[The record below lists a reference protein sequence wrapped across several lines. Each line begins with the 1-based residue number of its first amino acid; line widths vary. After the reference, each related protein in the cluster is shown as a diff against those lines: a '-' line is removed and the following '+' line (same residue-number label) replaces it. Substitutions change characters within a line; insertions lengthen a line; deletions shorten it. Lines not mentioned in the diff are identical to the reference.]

1 MPEVPSLQSMQA
13 RLRFRQLQFLTAL
26 SDLGSLHRVAEQL
39 GMTQPGATKMLREIE
54 TTFGAQLFVRSKRGM
69 RPNELGGCVVRYARL
84 SQSDLGQLRDEI
96 AGVLTGK
103 GGRLSVGAIGGAM
116 PAVLVRALTRL
127 RAIQPALSVSVREDT
142 SAGLLAALDD
152 GRLDLA
158 ICRTTVSAEPDRYV
172 YEPLCEEQ
180 VVIAVG
186 AHHPLAHARTVTLPQ
201 LMQYGWVFYPSP
213 MPLRSVLEREFKE
226 AGLPFPEYTTET
238 ASIFVTMLLLQ
249 EDANLV
255 ALLTAETMAFCQ
267 RHRLARQLPLAIRSR
282 TEPYGIVTRRGSLLS
297 PAATML
303 AQALREVVA
312 SEGSGAVGNGHDAFL
327 PDGG

>member
-1 MPEVPSLQSMQA
+1 MFSVPSLPSMMA
-13 RLRFRQLQFLTAL
+13 RLRFRQCQFLTAL
-26 SDLGSLHRVAEQL
+26 ADLGSLHRVAEQL
-39 GMTQPGATKMLREIE
+39 GMTQPGASKMLREIE
-54 TTFGAQLFVRSKRGM
+54 TTFGAALFVRSKRGM
-69 RPNELGGCVVRYARL
+69 RPNELGGCVIRFARL
-84 SQSDLGQLRDEI
+84 SQSDLGQLRQEI

-127 RAIQPALSVSVREDT
+127 RAIQPELSVSVREDT

-180 VVIAVG
+180 VAIAVG
-186 AHHPLAHARTVTLPQ
+186 PRHPLASAREVTLPQ
-201 LMQYGWVFYPSP
+201 LAGYGWIVYPGP
-213 MPLRSVLEREFKE
+213 MPMRTLLEREFRE
-226 AGLPFPEYTTET
+226 AGVPYPEYTTET
-238 ASIFVTMLLLQ
+238 ASIFVTVLMLQ

-255 ALLTAETMAFCQ
+255 ALLSAETMAFYRGHQLVC
-267 RHRLARQLPLAIRSR
+267 QLPLSIKSR

-297 PAATML
+297 PATAMF
-303 AQALREVVA
+303 ADALRAVA
-312 SEGSGAVGNGHDAFL
+312 REASPAT
-327 PDGG
+327 